1 VAPTRHRLGKGKQV
15 ANWHDILNEITQTQ
29 QHHAQSANSAIDTV
43 RRKYLKQLADLTG
56 RNVIAYYSGWL
67 SKGAVEGIDITDE
80 DINSFMSCING
91 MDRSKGLDLILHTPG
106 GGIAATEAIVQYL
119 RAMFGKDIRAIV
131 PQIAMSA
138 GTMVALSCRSILMG
152 RPSSLGPIDPQLG
165 GIPADVV
172 LTEFERAYQE
182 IKADPVKAHV
192 WAPVLSRYTPSF
204 LTQCEY
210 ATSWSKTFVKD
221 MLTTNMFEGAPD
233 ADAKAS
239 AIVNSLS
246 SASINKAHNKH
257 IHLESLTNMGIIV
270 ERLEDNQKLQDAVLT
285 VHHAYMHTL
294 SGSSA
299 LKITENDDGRAVVK
313 HLAQQAMPMSF
324 TLGGPSQ

>member
-1 VAPTRHRLGKGKQV
+1 MVAS
-15 ANWHDILNEITQTQ
+15 WHDILNEITNTQ
-29 QHHAQSANSAIDTV
+29 QQHALLSNSALDTI
-43 RRKYLKQLADLTG
+43 RRKYLKNLADLTG

-80 DINSFMSCING
+80 DTNSFMSCING
-91 MDRSKGLDLILHTPG
+91 LDRSKGLDLILHTPG
-106 GGIAATEAIVQYL
+106 GGIAATEAIVNYL
-119 RAMFGKDIRAIV
+119 RAMFQKDIRAIV

-138 GTMVALSCRSILMG
+138 GTMVALSCKSILMG

-172 LTEFERAYQE
+172 VTEFERAYQE

-210 ATSWSKTFVKD
+210 ATSWSKAFVKD
-221 MLTTNMFEGAPD
+221 MLVTNMLDGVAQKDEIAEQ
-233 ADAKAS
+233 
-239 AIVNSLS
+239 IVSNLS

-257 IHLESLTNMGIIV
+257 IHIDALASMGVVV
-270 ERLEDNQKLQDAVLT
+270 EKLEDNQRLQDAVLT
-285 VHHAYMHTL
+285 VHHCYIHTM
-294 SGSSA
+294 SGTSA
-299 LKITENDDGRAVVK
+299 LKITENDEGRAVVK
-313 HLAQQAMPMSF
+313 NLSQQAIPMSF
-324 TLGGPSQ
+324 AFGGPPQ